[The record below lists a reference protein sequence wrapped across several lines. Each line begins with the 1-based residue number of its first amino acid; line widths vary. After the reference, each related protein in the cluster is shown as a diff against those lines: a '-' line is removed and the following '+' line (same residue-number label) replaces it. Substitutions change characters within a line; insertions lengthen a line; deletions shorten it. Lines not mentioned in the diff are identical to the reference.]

1 MGKRYPKAEALK
13 IIKGIIA
20 TGSIIPTGHL
30 KQRMREKNF
39 DMQDV
44 LCAIKNGNSIRE
56 AEPHPKTGRWIYS
69 IEGKTIDGK
78 KLRVEIDIGDDKDQ
92 AVILTGIKSS

>member
-1 MGKRYPKAEALK
+1 MLKRHSKAEALK

-20 TGSIIPTGHL
+20 SGSIIPSGHL
-30 KQRMREKNF
+30 KQRMREKDF

-44 LCAIKNGNSIRE
+44 LHAIKNGNIFRE
-56 AEPHPKTGRWIYS
+56 AEPHPRSGRWIYS
-69 IEGKTIDGK
+69 IEGKTIDGQ

-92 AVILTGIKSS
+92 AVILTGIK

>member
-1 MGKRYPKAEALK
+1 MEKRYLKAEALK

-30 KQRMREKNF
+30 KQRMKEKNF

-44 LCAIKNGNSIRE
+44 LCAIKGGNIHRE
-56 AEPHPKTGRWIYS
+56 AEPHPQSGRWIYS
-69 IEGKTIDGK
+69 IEGKAIDGQ
-78 KLRVEIDIGDDKDQ
+78 KLRVEIDISDDKEQ
-92 AVILTGIKSS
+92 IIILTGIK